1 MTITSRI
8 DAITKIPASR
18 LAVSIPVPRSV
29 KIELTSA
36 CDFKCF
42 FCATGKNLRP
52 KQNMDFGLFRRLAL
66 EMRQSGVE
74 ELGLFYLGES
84 FLYKQLPEAIAFAKH
99 EAKFPYVFLTTNGR
113 MATYERLEACMRAGL
128 DSLKFSFNWAD
139 KAQCA
144 EVTGVDAFETCL
156 EHLKLTRI
164 VRDKVQAET
173 GHRCGLYA
181 SSIEYDGDQ
190 KAKMDQTAAI
200 LRKYVDEHYYLPLY
214 NQAGYT
220 TVEESKR
227 GLTPTAGNQGR
238 VGALRDPL
246 PCWAVFT
253 EGHITAD
260 GKLSACCFDHTNQF
274 EMADLTQT
282 SFAEGW
288 NSVAFQNLRAAH
300 LRKDVRGTACEG
312 CIAYQ

>member
-1 MTITSRI
+1 MTITARI
-8 DAITKIPASR
+8 DAITRIPPSQLGTA
-18 LAVSIPVPRSV
+18 IPVPRSV
-29 KIELTSA
+29 KVELTSA

-52 KQNMDFGLFRRLAL
+52 KQHMDRELFKRLAL
-66 EMRQSGVE
+66 EMREAGVE

-84 FLYKQLPEAIAFAKH
+84 FLYPWLPHAIEFAKVH
-99 EAKFPYVFLTTNGR
+99 AKFPYVFLTTNGH
-113 MATYERLEACMRAGL
+113 MATEERLEAVMQAGL

-139 KAQCA
+139 KGQCA

-156 EHLKLTRI
+156 EHLKTARL
-164 VRDKVQAET
+164 VRDRALRQT

-181 SSIEYDGDQ
+181 SSIEYDGEQ
-190 KAKMDQTAAI
+190 RAKMEETAAV
-200 LRKYVDEHYYLPLY
+200 LREYVDEHYYLPLY

-220 TVEESKR
+220 TADETAR
-227 GLTPTAGNQGR
+227 GLRPTAGNQGR

-253 EGHITAD
+253 EGHVTAD
-260 GKLSACCFDHTNQF
+260 GKLSACCFDHTNAF
-274 EMADLTQT
+274 EMADLTKV
-282 SFAEGW
+282 SFREGW
-288 NSVAFQNLRAAH
+288 NSAAFQALRAAH

-312 CIAYQ
+312 CIAYK